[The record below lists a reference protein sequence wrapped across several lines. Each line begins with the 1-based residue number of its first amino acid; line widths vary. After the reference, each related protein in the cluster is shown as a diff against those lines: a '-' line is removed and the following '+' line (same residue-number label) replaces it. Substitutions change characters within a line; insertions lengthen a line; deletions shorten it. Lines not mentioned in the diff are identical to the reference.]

1 MEKEGGGRRE
11 EARINCSYHPP
22 SPPTPLSNLQLKS
35 SATNFNLIVRR
46 SRRPFYTSPS
56 AHLLSPPLP
65 LSFLFARKRR
75 KSEPS
80 LEICPVYFPKLCFS
94 PLDRPLL
101 FSFLARSL
109 ARSLDFRPF
118 IFVLLQSYTCSPVE
132 RIVRIITV
140 SVKLRRN

>member
-46 SRRPFYTSPS
+46 SAILHLPLRPSP
-56 AHLLSPPLP
+56 LLSSLLP
-65 LSFLFARKRR
+65 FSFLFARKRR